1 MKPRYSSGRVQ
12 LAADWPT
19 GSFLV
24 PSGTILHFSDW
35 KWNGHELGWPPPPT
49 CLALD
54 EASYK
59 ELLKHYPPHMLS
71 FRPETQKFGGE
82 ERQPRE
88 ASKMS
93 MEQSIE
99 RAVELSK
106 SLPQMADQLIAALQS
121 MLAER
126 DAIEEDLN
134 KKREQ
139 HQKVEA
145 NLDAARRELA
155 DIEGERK
162 RIHGMFTRLLEKS
175 DAA

>member
-59 ELLKHYPPHMLS
+59 ELQKYYPPHMLS

-99 RAVELSK
+99 HVTALSK
-106 SLPQMADQLIAALQS
+106 TLPQMTDQLIGALQA
-121 MLAER
+121 MLEER
-126 DAIEEDLN
+126 EAIEDDLN
-134 KKREQ
+134 KRREE

-155 DIEGERK
+155 DVQAERN
-162 RIHGMFTRLLEKS
+162 RIIDMFTRGLAN
-175 DAA
+175 AA